1 MKKILSFAAI
11 LLVLTSAFTCGKEE
25 NNSDEIN
32 KEFINATWKVKAESI
47 SGELQNIASIPDGA
61 IYADISLVIPNSTK
75 GNITGNTF
83 YNSIYAYFEI
93 KENQQIILKNYGGTR
108 LAEDKWGMSFGD
120 NLRNAV
126 KFDFLNEELRFFD
139 TQNNVIIIFTN
150 K

>member
-1 MKKILSFAAI
+1 MKKIVSFAAI
-11 LLVLTSAFTCGKEE
+11 LLILAGSFSCQKGGNHNDKM
-25 NNSDEIN
+25 NR
-32 KEFINATWKVKAESI
+32 EFINTTWKVKAQSV
-47 SGELQNIASIPDGA
+47 SGELQNIASIPDDA

-93 KENQQIILKNYGGTR
+93 KENQQIIFKNYGGTR

-126 KFDFLNEELRFFD
+126 KFNISNKELQFID
-139 TQNNVIIIFTN
+139 SQNSSIIIMI
-150 K
+150 KK